1 MTRISRE
8 AFGSGLEMLG
18 RRCAKLTGA
27 MNPYTPPTETDHRE
41 QPSSD
46 PSWIA
51 WTGMALTIA
60 IFSAYFVALIAG

>member
-1 MTRISRE
+1 
-8 AFGSGLEMLG
+8 
-18 RRCAKLTGA
+18 

-41 QPSSD
+41 PSSSD